1 MKVPVLLPLSLAKNL
16 PSWGSAGILGKKST
30 RGMINERT
38 RSIKLHAIHHEV
50 AQEQEDRRLKGN
62 LHTGTKNSKSG
73 QSSIGLR
80 TLHVLLVNWH
90 DGRTSAVPA
99 APSSCQLSSSSG
111 QPAKPLDRQE
121 EEEEVINDKLN
132 YDGAANAAQVQ
143 TVDGLPAAT
152 ASSASLNGSPRLGTR
167 LNKFVV
173 RSQ

>member
-1 MKVPVLLPLSLAKNL
+1 MKVPVLPFLLLPFPLRDQESSFLRG
-16 PSWGSAGILGKKST
+16 GSAGILGKKST

-50 AQEQEDRRLKGN
+50 AQEQKERRLKGN

-111 QPAKPLDRQE
+111 QPTKPLDRQE

-132 YDGAANAAQVQ
+132 YDGAANAAKYKQWTGCQ
-143 TVDGLPAAT
+143 QP
-152 ASSASLNGSPRLGTR
+152 PRPPL
-167 LNKFVV
+167 
-173 RSQ
+173 